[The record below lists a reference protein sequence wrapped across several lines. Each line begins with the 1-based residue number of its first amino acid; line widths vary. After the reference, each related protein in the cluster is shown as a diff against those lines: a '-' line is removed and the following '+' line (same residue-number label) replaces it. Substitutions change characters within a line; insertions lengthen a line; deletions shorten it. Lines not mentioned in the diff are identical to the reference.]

1 MSQRTTE
8 KKQGE
13 RDNMAEKE
21 MEGRGGISRDI
32 TVVLT
37 LWLCQVGC

>member
-1 MSQRTTE
+1 MSQWTTE
-8 KKQGE
+8 KNKE

-32 TVVLT
+32 SVVLT
-37 LWLCQVGC
+37 LCLCQVGC